1 SMFDMRRVAGYFSAQ
16 AGVQTD
22 KTADALREFFNEFA
36 RITTFEPAELTRTK
50 NNLALSYPAEFETS
64 TQLSRK
70 LEDVLVHRLPDDYF
84 DRYVGRVQ
92 AVTGEQVQKAA
103 LTHLDPSRFV
113 VVIVGDRAKIEAGV
127 SALKLAPAIDTMTAE
142 EILGTR

>member
-113 VVIVGDRAKIEAGV
+113 VVIVGDRTRIEAGIV
-127 SALKLAPAIDTMTAE
+127 ALGLAPRIDTMTVDE
-142 EILGTR
+142 LVTR